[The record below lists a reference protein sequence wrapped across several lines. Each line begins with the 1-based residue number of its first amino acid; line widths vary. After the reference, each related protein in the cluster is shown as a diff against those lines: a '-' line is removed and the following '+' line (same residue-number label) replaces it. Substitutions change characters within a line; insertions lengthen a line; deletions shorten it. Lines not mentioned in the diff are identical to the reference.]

1 MQDKDNEN
9 DEECNSALL
18 PQISEGEIGS
28 YNDIHMLE
36 KNNKATA
43 KFTEATLLKTM
54 NEIYRFVKDSEIK
67 KILTRLTVS
76 ARKLFNL
83 KSSKNSSTAAC

>member
-54 NEIYRFVKDSEIK
+54 NENLSLRQRFRNQE
-67 KILTRLTVS
+67 
-76 ARKLFNL
+76 
-83 KSSKNSSTAAC
+83 NSHETDGIGTQIIQS